1 MTRSVRPAAS
11 TAAAAEEVTEIA
23 RLPVPPPAVLVLLPL
38 LLLAAPAAAQDE
50 PGARVVSFERL
61 NRVYERLID
70 DLVPV
75 SIGLAEVMLRSPEH
89 SLSVTHHAATLR
101 PLEGGVFEVALELEI
116 TGSGR
121 IDAEVTIGSL
131 ESRLSQELTV
141 PRQTL
146 HLEGAITVRRSEE
159 GYWIATERMP
169 DAAQVRIESE
179 LGTQLFTV
187 CRQMALVL
195 VSLDCDAIERA
206 VTLIRAPLPEAGGE
220 YLIGLE
226 DTTEEEREEFDR
238 YLARTKR

>member
-1 MTRSVRPAAS
+1 MSV
-11 TAAAAEEVTEIA
+11 
-23 RLPVPPPAVLVLLPL
+23 RLPVLPPALLGL
-38 LLLAAPAAAQDE
+38 LLLSAPAAAQD
-50 PGARVVSFERL
+50 GSDTRVVSFERL
-61 NRVYERLID
+61 NRVYEHLID

-75 SIGLAEVMLRSPEH
+75 SIGPAEIMLRSPEH
-89 SLSVTHHAATLR
+89 ALTVSHHAATLR
-101 PLEGGVFEVALELEI
+101 PLESGVFEVALELEI
-116 TGSGR
+116 AGSGR
-121 IDAEVTIGSL
+121 IDADVVIGSL

-146 HLEGAITVRRSEE
+146 HLEGAITVRRAEE
-159 GYWIATERMP
+159 GYWITTERMP
-169 DAAQVRIESE
+169 EAAQVRIESE

-226 DTTEEEREEFDR
+226 DTTEDERKAFDR
-238 YLARTKR
+238 FLAGGSER